1 MPVQLDLH
9 IPRHAFSVRE
19 VARAGDIWRAFQ
31 EAAVLGSSA
40 VGWPPPRYRQEDCA
54 FVVRSMVV
62 RHHAEAQYGEPV
74 RATTWVRN
82 FRRGLL
88 TAREIRLHGEGD
100 RPLASA
106 TQEWVHVTFG
116 VDADGQVTLRP
127 SRGKPELISAFEQE
141 EHDASPVLDQV
152 VEAADGAP
160 THVRAIPLRLTE
172 MDPLGH
178 VNHPAYIDLV
188 DEHTSALLHA
198 AGIDPVALQPVSEEV
213 RYRAGMD
220 APGDAVVHTTLAGVT
235 GAGAC
240 VLAHRLL
247 RPDGDVAAEDTTV
260 RTLAGV
266 EPARLRQVLLTP

>member
-88 TAREIRLHGEGD
+88 TTLPFGRAAVACGHVPTAREGGE
-100 RPLASA
+100 
-106 TQEWVHVTFG
+106 
-116 VDADGQVTLRP
+116 
-127 SRGKPELISAFEQE
+127 EL
-141 EHDASPVLDQV
+141 
-152 VEAADGAP
+152 
-160 THVRAIPLRLTE
+160 
-172 MDPLGH
+172 
-178 VNHPAYIDLV
+178 
-188 DEHTSALLHA
+188 
-198 AGIDPVALQPVSEEV
+198 
-213 RYRAGMD
+213 
-220 APGDAVVHTTLAGVT
+220 
-235 GAGAC
+235 
-240 VLAHRLL
+240 
-247 RPDGDVAAEDTTV
+247 
-260 RTLAGV
+260 
-266 EPARLRQVLLTP
+266 